1 MKWVTWLPRI
11 LGFMLW
17 FTKEVLVSNLTVMH
31 DVFTVR
37 QESSPVVVRC
47 RTRCRNEF
55 ETASLAV
62 LISLTPGT
70 LTLATVFRDGDGDD
84 DGTRPGYDLYVH
96 VMYDDD
102 PDSARRKLR
111 RLEDRLLRAVRAE
124 GAPP

>member
-11 LGFMLW
+11 VGFLLW
-17 FTKEVLVSNLTVMH
+17 FTREVLVSNLTVMH

-37 QESSPVVVRC
+37 QQSSPVVVRY

-70 LTLATVFRDGDGDD
+70 LTLATVFRDGHEG
-84 DGTRPGYDLYVH
+84 GRPHGYDLYVH

-102 PDSARRKLR
+102 PDSARHKLR
-111 RLEDRLLRAVRAE
+111 GLEDRLLRAVRAE

>member
-11 LGFMLW
+11 IGFLLW
-17 FTKEVLVSNLTVMH
+17 FTREVLVSNLTVMH
-31 DVFTVR
+31 DVFTLR
-37 QESSPVVVRC
+37 QRSSPIVVRY

-70 LTLATVFRDGDGDD
+70 LTLATVFRDGAEDWGP
-84 DGTRPGYDLYVH
+84 PGYALYVH
-96 VMYDDD
+96 VMYDNR
-102 PDSARRKLR
+102 PDSARSRLR
-111 RLEDRLLRAVRAE
+111 EFEGRLLRAVRVE

>member
-11 LGFMLW
+11 MGFMLW

-70 LTLATVFRDGDGDD
+70 LTLATVCRDGDG
-84 DGTRPGYDLYVH
+84 GRPVYDLYVH

-111 RLEDRLLRAVRAE
+111 RLEDRLLRALRAE

>member
-1 MKWVTWLPRI
+1 MKWVTWLPRVV
-11 LGFMLW
+11 GFVLW
-17 FTKEVLVSNLTVMH
+17 FTREVLVSNLTVMH

-37 QESSPVVVRC
+37 QRSSPIVVRF

-55 ETASLAV
+55 ETATLAM

-70 LTLATVFRDGDGDD
+70 LTLATVFRDGARSG
-84 DGTRPGYDLYVH
+84 GPAGYDLYVH

-102 PDSARRKLR
+102 PESARRRLR
-111 RLEDRLLRAVRAE
+111 GFEDRLLRAARPE